1 MICSMRAGSIK
12 RWGMAR
18 GNMTHGSKSKR
29 QHGSIGMCATPARVF
44 PGLKMAGHMG
54 SVRRKSRKLKVR
66 CMAGS
71 PK

>member
-1 MICSMRAGSIK
+1 
-12 RWGMAR
+12 MAR

-54 SVRRKSRKLKVR
+54 STRVKARKLR
-66 CMAGS
+66 AS
-71 PK
+71 HRSWPNPAP